1 MPQGGGSGE
10 GEGAAQRNCALRCA
24 AASRERWGAQGLGG
38 RGHGARVRV
47 LTWAC
52 CAGVRCVCARCVCVC
67 VRSEFQ
73 PKNILFTGGVC
84 VCARARVRARARAR
98 KIAARPTRYVV
109 TEAPSSAHRGRFRP
123 PRVCLLSPC
132 APGCRG
138 MRLHRQPCHQHARG
152 KVPRVQVCQPR
163 LPRQMRFK
171 QERERQHASQVRV
184 PKH

>member
-1 MPQGGGSGE
+1 MSAEGGREWGRGGSG
-10 GEGAAQRNCALRCA
+10 AAQLRPSLC
-24 AASRERWGAQGLGG
+24 G
-38 RGHGARVRV
+38 RVARVLGR
-47 LTWAC
+47 
-52 CAGVRCVCARCVCVC
+52 AGVGRTRSWCTRTGADVGLLCGCAVYMCAWCVCVC
-67 VRSEFQ
+67 AVSSSRKTSSLQ
-73 PKNILFTGGVC
+73 VWCVC
-84 VCARARVRARARAR
+84 VCARARACAENCCAT
-98 KIAARPTRYVV
+98 PTRYVV
-109 TEAPSSAHRGRFRP
+109 IEAPSSAHRGRFRP

-184 PKH
+184 AKH